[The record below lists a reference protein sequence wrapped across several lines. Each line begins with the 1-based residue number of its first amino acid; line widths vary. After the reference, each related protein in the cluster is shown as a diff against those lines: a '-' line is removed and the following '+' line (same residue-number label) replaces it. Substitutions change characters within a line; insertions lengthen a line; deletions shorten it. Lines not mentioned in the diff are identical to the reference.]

1 MKRQTPER
9 CSFRARKTR
18 VFAFSLLLRIVFM
31 RGTQDARTRQKNY
44 YYYYYHYHHHHHNY
58 SDDEDEEGVSQKLH
72 SRCPNLSVFPAG
84 FVRTAGLRA
93 IAGIF
98 MLPWMS

>member
-1 MKRQTPER
+1 MYARALSLSLFYAQT
-9 CSFRARKTR
+9 RADTH
-18 VFAFSLLLRIVFM
+18 SI
-31 RGTQDARTRQKNY
+31 
-44 YYYYYHYHHHHHNY
+44 HY

-72 SRCPNLSVFPAG
+72 SRCPNFSVFPAG
-84 FVRTAGLRA
+84 FVRTAGSRA

>member
-1 MKRQTPER
+1 MYA
-9 CSFRARKTR
+9 RALSLSL
-18 VFAFSLLLRIVFM
+18 SLLR
-31 RGTQDARTRQKNY
+31 TARADT
-44 YYYYYHYHHHHHNY
+44 HSIHY

-72 SRCPNLSVFPAG
+72 SRCPNFSVFPAG
-84 FVRTAGLRA
+84 FVRTAGSRA